1 MIDFWVKMVQ
11 KYIGN
16 GMDFE
21 TAIAKVPAKWRDAVR
36 EAMENV
42 EN

>member
-11 KYIGN
+11 KYVSN